1 MIKYNQTKG
10 KDAARR
16 MVMIMLRTLESLEE
30 ITIGM
35 EVRFTE
41 LWDGNGDGE
50 ELLQSGAISPDNE
63 NVVAF
68 EVIEEDSD
76 ILNTLVRVTD
86 IY

>member
-1 MIKYNQTKG
+1 MIKYNQAKG

>member
-1 MIKYNQTKG
+1 
-10 KDAARR
+10 
-16 MVMIMLRTLESLEE
+16 MIMLRTLESLEE

-41 LWDGNGDGE
+41 LWNGNGDGE

>member
-1 MIKYNQTKG
+1 
-10 KDAARR
+10 

>member
-1 MIKYNQTKG
+1 
-10 KDAARR
+10 
-16 MVMIMLRTLESLEE
+16 MLRTLESREE

-35 EVRFTE
+35 EIRFAE

-68 EVIEEDSD
+68 DVAEENSD

>member
-1 MIKYNQTKG
+1 
-10 KDAARR
+10 
-16 MVMIMLRTLESLEE
+16 MIMLRTLESLEE

-41 LWDGNGDGE
+41 LWNGNGDGE

-63 NVVAF
+63 NVVSF
-68 EVIEEDSD
+68 EIVEENSD
-76 ILNTLVRVTD
+76 ILNTIVKVTD

>member
-1 MIKYNQTKG
+1 
-10 KDAARR
+10 
-16 MVMIMLRTLESLEE
+16 MIMLRTLESLEE

-50 ELLQSGAISPDNE
+50 ELLQSGAISLDND

-68 EVIEEDSD
+68 EVVEENSD
-76 ILNTLVRVTD
+76 ILRTVVRVTD

>member
-1 MIKYNQTKG
+1 
-10 KDAARR
+10 
-16 MVMIMLRTLESLEE
+16 MIMLRTLESLEE